1 MKFLVDAHFPKKLA
15 NWLVKNGEDA
25 IHTLDLP
32 KKNNTSDIEIIDK
45 AEAESRIIITK
56 DSDFIQFRIVMEKPE
71 RLLMVTTGN
80 IVNKDLISLFERNFP
95 TIKKL
100 FKSGK
105 KVIEID
111 NTSITIHD

>member
-1 MKFLVDAHFPKKLA
+1 MKFLVDAHFPKRLA
-15 NWLVKNGEDA
+15 QWLVDNGDDA

-32 KKNNTSDIEIIDK
+32 KKNKTPDLEIIDK

-56 DSDFIQFRIVMEKPE
+56 DSDFIQFRVIMGAPD

-80 IVNKDLISLFERNFP
+80 IINKDLIALFERNFP
-95 TIKKL
+95 MIKR
-100 FKSGK
+100 FFEEGK

-111 NTSITIHD
+111 NESITVHK

>member
-15 NWLVKNGEDA
+15 NWLIENGDDA
-25 IHTLDLP
+25 VHTLDLP

-45 AEAESRIIITK
+45 ADAESRIIITK
-56 DSDFIQFRIVMEKPE
+56 DNDFIQFRIVVGKPK

-95 TIKKL
+95 AVKNL
-100 FKSGK
+100 FEKGK
-105 KVIEID
+105 KVIS
-111 NTSITIHD
+111 N

>member
-1 MKFLVDAHFPKKLA
+1 MKFLVDAHFLEKLA
-15 NWLVKNGEDA
+15 NWLVENGDDA

-45 AEAESRIIITK
+45 AKAESRIIITK

-80 IVNKDLISLFERNFP
+80 IVNKDLISLFERNFS
-95 TIKKL
+95 TIKNL
-100 FKSGK
+100 FENGK

>member
-15 NWLVKNGEDA
+15 NWLVENGNDA

-32 KKNNTSDIEIIDK
+32 EKNNTPDVEIIDK

-56 DSDFIQFRIVMEKPE
+56 DSDFIQFRIVMGRPK

-80 IVNKDLISLFERNFP
+80 IINKDLISLFERNFP

-100 FKSGK
+100 FEKGK

-111 NTSITIHD
+111 NTSIAIHD